1 LDDLG
6 RLDGTKGLD
15 RAFVA
20 GLAIGCVVLFAVGA
34 VAIPPLAS
42 HGDFAE
48 QWSAARLILEGGQP
62 YDAST
67 WREGAARLAGRASD
81 SPVFIYPP
89 YAALAFVPLAAI
101 PIGAAATLWLVA
113 GMLLAA
119 LGIRSLLHAYPPPHV
134 LLGALFG
141 FLLLAS
147 GPALLTLAQGQWGFA
162 LVASAS
168 ASCVAVAH
176 RRPATAG
183 GAALAFLFKPQ
194 LAPFVVLAFARA
206 LDGAARWRFV
216 AVMGVAALVILSTI
230 VAFPRWW
237 VDWYQGVAG
246 FVAAH
251 PVRTTTLA
259 TTAEALIGPFG
270 VVVAAIVTLIAVG
283 TSLAFGR
290 RSDAHLP
297 VWLAT
302 AVLVAPYIQAYDH
315 IVLLVPLAAAVGVTA
330 RRSRTT
336 SFAVATIGPA
346 LLVVGATASSALTIA
361 RGQDTVGALVPA
373 AIWLLVVIA
382 LWPDRS

>member
-1 LDDLG
+1 VDDLS
-6 RLDGTKGLD
+6 KVSAMNGLD

-20 GLAIGCVVLFAVGA
+20 GLAIGLVVLFALGA

-42 HGDFAE
+42 HGDFGE
-48 QWSAARLILEGGQP
+48 QWSAARLILEGSQP

-89 YAALAFVPLAAI
+89 YAALAFVPLAAM
-101 PIGAAATLWLVA
+101 PIGAAATLWLGA
-113 GMLLAA
+113 GIFLAA
-119 LGIRSLLHAYPPPHV
+119 LGIRSLLHAYPPPHFM
-134 LLGALFG
+134 LGGLFG

-147 GPALLTLAQGQWGFA
+147 GPSLLTLAQGQWGFA
-162 LVASAS
+162 LVASA
-168 ASCVAVAH
+168 AAGCVAVAH
-176 RRPATAG
+176 RRPTTAA
-183 GAALAFLFKPQ
+183 GAVLAFLFKPQ
-194 LAPFVVLAFARA
+194 LAPLVLLAFARA
-206 LDGAARWRFV
+206 LDRPARWRFA
-216 AVMGVAALVILSTI
+216 AVIGVAALVILSTI

-259 TTAEALIGPFG
+259 TTAEALIGPIG
-270 VVVAAIVTLIAVG
+270 AVVAAVVTLMAVG

-290 RSDAHLP
+290 RSEAHLP

-315 IVLLVPLAAAVGVTA
+315 ILLLVPLAVAVGVTA
-330 RRSRTT
+330 RRSRTI
-336 SFAVATIGPA
+336 SFAIAAIGA
-346 LLVVGATASSALTIA
+346 AILVLGATAASALTIA
-361 RGQDTVGALVPA
+361 RGHDTVGALVPV
-373 AIWLLVVIA
+373 AIWLVVVIA

>member
-1 LDDLG
+1 LEDLDTQG
-6 RLDGTKGLD
+6 RRKGLD

-20 GLAIGCVVLFAVGA
+20 GLALGLVVLFAVGA

-62 YDAST
+62 YDSST

-101 PIGAAATLWLVA
+101 PIGAAAVLWLGA
-113 GMLLAA
+113 GVLFAA
-119 LGIRSLLHAYPPPHV
+119 LGVRALLHAYPPPHV

-147 GPALLTLAQGQWGFA
+147 GPSLLTLAQGQWGFA
-162 LVASAS
+162 LIASAS
-168 ASCVAVAH
+168 AGCVALAH
-176 RRPATAG
+176 RRPATAA

-194 LAPFVVLAFARA
+194 LAPLVLLAFARA

-216 AVMGVAALVILSTI
+216 AVIGVAALVILSTI

-259 TTAEALIGPFG
+259 TTAEALVGPIGA
-270 VVVAAIVTLIAVG
+270 VVAAVVTLIAVG

-302 AVLVAPYIQAYDH
+302 AVLVAPYVQAYDH
-315 IVLLVPLAAAVGVTA
+315 VVLLVPLAIAVGVTA
-330 RRSRTT
+330 KRSRTT
-336 SFAVATIGPA
+336 SFAIAAIGA
-346 LLVVGATASSALTIA
+346 AVLVLGATASSALTIA